1 MNRVK
6 LTIAISLL
14 FVSCGQGYKD
24 GFVTEV
30 YIDLCQ
36 KDCKSIE
43 EKIKTI
49 SLIKFV
55 IDDSWKYIFTP
66 LMTKTDSSFVF
77 CNQNTNHLLIY
88 DLSGNK
94 RVEKHIKGRG
104 RGEVLGINDVFSN
117 GKTIC
122 IYDGSIGNLLYY
134 DDNGNY
140 KSKWSVKSC
149 DDLLYSINDNSTFV
163 GLYSFRNDGNN
174 YVAVYDKQGK
184 TTEKFFSL
192 PKYLKD
198 NPVRFG
204 LTPNSYIYKDTVR
217 FFLPFDYNIF
227 SVTNNSSVSTYKFI
241 PENPIPSSL
250 LTQDSGADGSSE
262 LLSLVL
268 KDGYDSMFQSLF
280 ETDRY
285 LFFKYFSNGKYKC
298 CLFDKIVKNLYRKEY
313 PDKFYNKGMVS
324 NMTESD
330 VWQYLIYGFT
340 PLYAEGNDLYGQ
352 ISYATYNM
360 LKECSDKLDDRMNS
374 LMNNI
379 GQYIIENNLQKDDV
393 IIIKISFEN

>member
-149 DDLLYSINDNSTFV
+149 DDLLYSIT
-163 GLYSFRNDGNN
+163 
-174 YVAVYDKQGK
+174 
-184 TTEKFFSL
+184 
-192 PKYLKD
+192 
-198 NPVRFG
+198 
-204 LTPNSYIYKDTVR
+204 
-217 FFLPFDYNIF
+217 
-227 SVTNNSSVSTYKFI
+227 SVS
-241 PENPIPSSL
+241 
-250 LTQDSGADGSSE
+250 
-262 LLSLVL
+262 
-268 KDGYDSMFQSLF
+268 
-280 ETDRY
+280 
-285 LFFKYFSNGKYKC
+285 
-298 CLFDKIVKNLYRKEY
+298 
-313 PDKFYNKGMVS
+313 
-324 NMTESD
+324 
-330 VWQYLIYGFT
+330 
-340 PLYAEGNDLYGQ
+340 
-352 ISYATYNM
+352 
-360 LKECSDKLDDRMNS
+360 
-374 LMNNI
+374 
-379 GQYIIENNLQKDDV
+379 
-393 IIIKISFEN
+393 